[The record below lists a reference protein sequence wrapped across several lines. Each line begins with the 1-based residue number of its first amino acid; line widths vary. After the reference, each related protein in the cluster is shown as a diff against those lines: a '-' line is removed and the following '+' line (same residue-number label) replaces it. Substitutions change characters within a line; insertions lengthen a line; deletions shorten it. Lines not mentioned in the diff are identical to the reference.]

1 MAKMLHRGS
10 APIGRQV
17 ARLLKELGYLR
28 IDMAFLL
35 SGGIP
40 RDFVPPPRRH
50 YADDG
55 SHYRATRELR
65 HLHQFEVVRDE
76 VARHEIRDG
85 LERRLCSLWLSG
97 GPITL
102 LFCIGI
108 AFLWLRCLFA
118 NPQTATWF
126 QPSFWAHAISH
137 GGP

>member
-1 MAKMLHRGS
+1 MCRWRNRPGQ
-10 APIGRQV
+10 I

-28 IDMAFLL
+28 IDLAFLM
-35 SGGIP
+35 SEGIP
-40 RDFVPPPRRH
+40 RDFVSPPRCH

-55 SHYRATRELR
+55 SHNRAIRELR
-65 HLHQFEVVRDE
+65 RLHQVAVVRDE
-76 VARHEIRDG
+76 VVRHEIRDG

-108 AFLWLRCLFA
+108 TFLWLRCLFM
-118 NPQTATWF
+118 NPQIATWF
-126 QPSFWAHAISH
+126 QLSFWAHAISH